1 MSDAPAGASPTGP
14 QTPAQPSPS
23 NGTKPPNG
31 SNGAPKGEQKTGA
44 AALAGIGA
52 WTEKDDA
59 ALADLLKRSPHG
71 KRKVNG
77 KEESLSSIDDLKRW
91 VMDSQRG
98 VGANRVVEEAKK
110 QAEAGRTAEEKLKAL
125 EARLERV
132 KKGDREA
139 LRELGFDDG
148 AEKQTQD
155 AIAALPPEVQDIIRA
170 NQEMARRLQ
179 EHESEKQRQAQE
191 KEQATAK
198 QTRESTLAEA
208 RELLPQLLSD
218 IQPEHYE
225 AELPGIIFAM
235 TKLKAEGS
243 RLGVDYT
250 VEQLR
255 DYVGRMRDAGLT
267 DRVGRMTPQAAMKML
282 APVLKSLKA
291 EQLAEALGED
301 FMPLGRTFSDAW
313 TKHWR
318 AKRAAPATVVEQQ
331 PERKPTE
338 KPKPLSPMRFK

>member
-1 MSDAPAGASPTGP
+1 MSDAPAGAAPTGP
-14 QTPAQPSPS
+14 QTPAQPAPT
-23 NGTKPPNG
+23 NGVKSNG

-44 AALAGIGA
+44 AALASINE
-52 WTEKDDA
+52 WSEKDDA
-59 ALADLLKRSPHG
+59 ALTEMLKRSPHS

-77 KEESLSSIDDLKRW
+77 KEETISSLEDWKRW

-110 QAEAGRTAEEKLKAL
+110 QAEAGRTAEEKLKAM

-132 KKGDREA
+132 KKGDRDA

-148 AEKQTQD
+148 SEKQTQD
-155 AIAALPPEVQDIIRA
+155 ALASLPPEVQDIVRA

-179 EHESEKQRQAQE
+179 EHEAEKQRQAQE
-191 KEQATAK
+191 KEQATVK
-198 QTRESTLAEA
+198 QTREATLAEA
-208 RELLPQLLSD
+208 RQLLPELLAD

-225 AELPGIIFAM
+225 AELPGLIFAM
-235 TKLKAEGS
+235 TKLKSEGS

-255 DYVGRMRDAGLT
+255 EYVGRMRDAGIGE
-267 DRVGRMTPQAAMKML
+267 RVSRMKPGAALKML
-282 APVLKSLKA
+282 GPTLKSLKPD
-291 EQLAEALGED
+291 ELVEALGED
-301 FMPLGRTFSDAW
+301 FMPLGRVFSEAW

-318 AKRAAPATVVEQQ
+318 KRREAPPVAQQ
-331 PERKPTE
+331 RIEEKKPAE